1 MRKVIDHLFNSLMD
15 QDTEILEGMSGFAAI
30 WYVILM
36 SKHDVLT
43 MMPSNFS
50 LYVYLFTFS
59 VILGGSCQILAVYN
73 DNHCQRKAGAFGG
86 LLFWSF
92 LAAVAWFH
100 QSGSSGL
107 YGHTGSVA
115 AYFSLAL
122 GNALAYVK
130 LGDINANAGS

>member
-1 MRKVIDHLFNSLMD
+1 MRKVMEHLFDSLMD
-15 QDTEILEGMSGFAAI
+15 QDTEILEGMSGLAAI

-36 SKHDVLT
+36 SKHDILT
-43 MMPSNFS
+43 MMPTNFQ
-50 LYVYLFTFS
+50 LYVYLFSFS

-73 DNHCQRKAGAFGG
+73 DNHGQRKAAAFGG

-92 LAAVAWFH
+92 LAAVAWCH
-100 QSGSSGL
+100 QSSSGSL

-115 AYFSLAL
+115 AYFSIAL
-122 GNALAYVK
+122 GNALAYLK